1 MMTTTATATMMTKTM
16 MMTTIMIR
24 TATETTM
31 KSMATSSMMRMRM
44 EDEVVAA
51 SAPIEVRGILCVEL
65 LHESQNALPDVREKY
80 PSTFDASC
88 AVMLAPITSS
98 REGEDG
104 ARFQANTSTSSSS
117 SSSRR
122 TYSRCAPRA
131 ASTIRT
137 RRLLPPRRISRTR
150 RSRGSR
156 ICTASS
162 PRRSPRT
169 RHPSRPTLP

>member
-1 MMTTTATATMMTKTM
+1 MMTKTM

-24 TATETTM
+24 TATEMSMT
-31 KSMATSSMMRMRM
+31 SMATSSIMRMRM
-44 EDEVVAA
+44 KTTTTIVNIAVIVVAA

-65 LHESQNALPDVREKY
+65 LHESQNALPDVRDEY
-80 PSTFDASC
+80 PLTFDTSC
-88 AVMLAPITSS
+88 AVMLAPILSS
-98 REGEDG
+98 QEGEDG

-137 RRLLPPRRISRTR
+137 QRLLPPRRISRTQ
-150 RSRGSR
+150 RSCGSQ

-162 PRRSPRT
+162 SRRSPRT